1 MRHYEWFPLKIA
13 HLNSLRIWK
22 SCYFLLSKSVLIET
36 HYGTNR
42 HLRPIIHNL
51 KQRGIVTIS
60 HRDSQ
65 SFSVGFVIILKVEV
79 WLELWIWI
87 WIRETFLSEITR
99 WVTIQTF
106 CGFTDIVLTYFKST
120 FFFGFSI
127 GTRFMVSS
135 RHDGSDC
142 MELYKLKSKGCEVW
156 SFNIVHTVP
165 LNKISQNFGPEIPE
179 NMLCNNLK
187 WICGWPRGYSLNLEH
202 WIIGKLGQ
210 NSYSIL
216 IIYSKIP

>member
-1 MRHYEWFPLKIA
+1 MVLFSAVRIRPYRNSAWDKRASSSDNPCSDATWDSHYLPPRFTIF
-13 HLNSLRIWK
+13 LRRL
-22 SCYFLLSKSVLIET
+22 YNNF
-36 HYGTNR
+36 
-42 HLRPIIHNL
+42 
-51 KQRGIVTIS
+51 
-60 HRDSQ
+60 
-65 SFSVGFVIILKVEV
+65 KVEV

-87 WIRETFLSEITR
+87 WIRETFLGEITR
-99 WVTIQTF
+99 LVTIQTF

-135 RHDGSDC
+135 RHGGSDC

-156 SFNIVHTVP
+156 SYNIVHTVP
-165 LNKISQNFGPEIPE
+165 INKINPNFGPEIPE
-179 NMLCNNLK
+179 NMLWNNLK